1 MKEQKINFSADSLDF
16 DFDLGDPF
24 GATAKPKDWKDHV
37 KSFGKGFGTGAS
49 ITLTNPRMLG
59 DVVSRLLPDGYG
71 SGVAALVDTAEA
83 LGRLYDVADKEIQ
96 KTTRSLKSFTRT
108 GVDLLGDV
116 LPEKTKQR
124 LKDFSKFEP
133 GHSGYSEQE
142 LDNQALM
149 NFLGEGISSSVQVA
163 AQAESNQSKRD
174 AYRDQISV
182 AQHQQTFGQLDAIR
196 QANDRLVAFHERVTF
211 NYQRKNLELGFR
223 QNLALTRLLAE
234 TKYAHQTLL
243 VGLDK
248 LIETSATPEMV
259 KLSNHEQTRS
269 RWGGRGASGEMF
281 GSRSNPIRGIAN
293 RIQERGAARLRGM
306 RDSFTSALVQG
317 EMGAA
322 GLSMAGS
329 PSAAGGTLAGTF
341 LPGILAQQIGRKTRG
356 LIDSTERGRRWG
368 RKIQFGT
375 SNIEQ
380 ILRDPRGSQ
389 FGLDDYNEDGSVKMS
404 ARLNPARMLRE
415 FLRSN
420 MGDNRESLMIENDSL
435 GNIQQPV
442 PFTRHVAKSI
452 TEVIPGLLSRILQQS
467 MISNGAK
474 GGLVEYDYTR
484 NSFTTRE
491 SSRANAL
498 SAIRDQSGTENLRYS
513 AKALVDEVGGNLN
526 EEDKRVLAL
535 RLAKDNYNKKLG
547 SAERMM
553 DVDTYSDLPADQAER
568 IANAFKGYFQSDEEG
583 EKELRFN
590 RSYNRLGDGIM
601 GTQNMVQNY
610 VRAGLGDMLTQEGL
624 LKDGMIDAD
633 KLIELYMSEGVKT
646 PEPKVDPESG
656 KPVNPGNA
664 QAIVDAMFTKATE
677 FKDGISADKLIATLE
692 KIQDKGREV
701 GDSFKSNEQVMQIIE
716 QVKDIDPRTPE
727 GRAQLQEVIQEV
739 RRKTTK
745 SSEKAK
751 GWFESMRG
759 KASGFGARVGPLAGS
774 VGMGAANLFGLGSI
788 TPHLS
793 GIGSSIGGFAAGAGK
808 ELKSGLEGVSD
819 NLADRLDKLIDLTTE
834 ELDITKARDKMVDGV
849 RKGSAKDI
857 FRERAEKDKEK
868 KKEKEEKDGK
878 GKFGLASLLG
888 GLGALFNKGRG
899 LFGGGGGDE
908 EESDGDTYVYA
919 GDGGGDKDEKKKGRK
934 GKKGAK
940 GRAPVKGG
948 RFGRI
953 GSIARAG
960 GRGLASAGRFGATM
974 LASGL
979 GSMLPGGSMVQA
991 AGARAIN
998 GGLGLG
1004 ARLAGGALRMGGGLL
1019 LRGAGALLGGPI
1031 GIGIAAA
1038 SLAIPAIGMVW
1049 DWATSESINDLDK
1062 VRLAQY
1068 GFKPDDKENFA
1079 KMRALEEVML
1089 GATAIDSEGTAKI
1102 DKGSIKESKVQSIF
1116 ETDKMDQNQLQDFGT
1131 WFGERFIP
1139 IFIIHVTMANRFAK
1153 VKDPYK
1159 VSDASA
1165 DKQLPY
1171 LEAVRFSQGPYNVR
1185 QSPVEKPNPLPMG
1198 LGEIDLVY
1206 TEVRNKIV
1214 PKAKK
1219 DTEKSVQAEYTKKMT
1234 EFNTAAG
1241 LAAQAGVKNEMEK
1254 PDYNKMLN
1262 ERMEDNRRV
1271 LEQGRQGAGAGSG
1284 AGMTT
1289 ELPELAVDRSTMI
1302 SALDAIRFKL
1312 YGLKEMEAEKI
1323 SMIERLEK
1331 GSYNDLQIE
1340 SETSIRWTGSISNMV
1355 NKFAASFGVADT
1367 QGDEGKEWVEWF
1379 KFRFLPVFT
1388 TTTIYLHARLKREDI
1403 DSGIKAIKPNQA
1415 LEMANI
1421 LLGVTT
1427 TQDSKVSSVWGV
1439 VNSPW
1444 PGYEVNTDAATVKGN
1459 LEILKESAQSF
1470 KLDEQNKQARGAT
1483 KVGQNPSGGPRKAY
1497 TPDAD
1502 DDYGDGVDK
1511 IDPTGSGGQGTRAAT
1526 GFAGGQ
1532 GQIGTGAAGA
1542 IPTLGAMAEG
1552 TGGNVDGFPASR
1564 GDGYKNNLELIEAV
1578 GKAAGVNPVDLA
1590 AFVAVESDFRAGVKN
1605 QGGASSATGFG
1616 QFVEKTWGAVTKQY
1630 GGKYG
1635 ITPSTPRTNPAANL
1649 LMTAE
1654 YYKEN
1659 VRGLKRAYPNRT
1671 LSLADA
1677 YLAHHMGLGGAKKLL
1692 DADPNALAANVL
1704 PDSAKSN
1711 RNVFFHENGKP
1722 RTVAELLD
1730 HVRGMISNKA
1740 RVHNVPLGGDGSAGS
1755 REIGEYT
1762 AGAAGTAIPG
1772 TPGGGQIPATTPP
1785 TTEAGFGSVGGGI
1798 QPINTNYGL
1807 PPGAG
1812 AGGGGSSSVAPLL
1825 SGGGYAG
1832 SINTTRQSNTTG
1844 TALGN
1849 EVTTAANGTEL
1860 DRGAKSAGN
1869 AGETVTLV
1877 REPSQ
1882 DYGTFG
1888 IMTLPDGTRFHTLE
1902 LPWRDNAPQRS
1913 CIPGGTYPAAIKN
1926 SPRFG
1931 TVYRVNNVPNRSEI
1945 LIHAGNTAGD
1955 KAMGMKAD
1963 VLGCILLGMGRGKIG
1978 NQPSVTSSKDAV
1990 KLFMEKM
1997 GHRDFKLVI
2006 TGQGDSGQTG
2016 VPDDGQTPGL
2026 SQATGAVPTP
2036 ASSSMGFSD
2045 TNPYTQQGAGGSAIP
2060 VSDSSAYSGFG
2071 VQATPE
2077 MGQAAN
2083 RDPVVDSIDTTN
2095 NLLLDG
2101 NQVRREI
2108 LLTLI
2113 KHSELLEGIVKISG
2127 SVGAPSSDIVKDGPN
2142 AGDIDV
2148 NSARYNL
2155 KKTPTAPVRPLSTMK
2170 RNI

>member
-24 GATAKPKDWKDHV
+24 GATEKPKSWKDHV
-37 KSFGKGFGTGAS
+37 RSFGKGFGTGAS
-49 ITLTNPRMLG
+49 ITLANPRMLG

-71 SGVAALVDTAEA
+71 SGVAAVVDTAEA

-124 LKDFSKFEP
+124 LKDFSKFESSS
-133 GHSGYSEQE
+133 SGYSEQE

-163 AQAESNQSKRD
+163 AQAEANQSKRD

-248 LIETSATPEMV
+248 LIETTATPEMI

-269 RWGGRGASGEMF
+269 RWGGRATTGEMF
-281 GSRSNPIRGIAN
+281 GNRSNPIRGIAT

-306 RDSFTSALVQG
+306 RDSFTSALMQG

-329 PSAAGGTLAGTF
+329 PSAAAGTLAGSF
-341 LPGILAQQIGRKTRG
+341 LPGMIAQQIGRRTRG

-380 ILRDPRGSQ
+380 ILRDPKGSQ
-389 FGLDDYNEDGSVKMS
+389 FGLDDYNEDGSVKLS
-404 ARLNPARMLRE
+404 ARLNPTRMLRE

-420 MGDNRESLMIENDSL
+420 MGDNREGLTIENDSL

-491 SSRANAL
+491 NSRANAL

-568 IANAFKGYFQSDEEG
+568 IANAFKGYFQGDAEG

-610 VRAGLGDMLTQEGL
+610 VRAGMGDMLTQEGL

-633 KLIELYMSEGVKT
+633 KLIELYMSEGVGT

-656 KPVNPGNA
+656 RPIGPNNA
-664 QAIVDAMFTKATE
+664 QEIVDAMFNKATE
-677 FKDGISADKLIATLE
+677 FKDGISTDKLVATLE

-701 GDSFKSNEQVMQIIE
+701 GDKFKSNEQVMQIIE
-716 QVKDIDPRTPE
+716 QVKDIDPRTVE
-727 GRAQLQEVIQEV
+727 GRAQIQEIIQEV
-739 RRKTTK
+739 RQRTAK
-745 SSEKAK
+745 STEKSK
-751 GWFESMRG
+751 GWLDAVRG
-759 KASGFGARVGPLAGS
+759 KTGGLGARVGAMAGS
-774 VGMGAANLFGLGSI
+774 VGMGAASLFGLGGI
-788 TPHLS
+788 APHLS
-793 GIGSSIGGFAAGAGK
+793 GIGASVGGFAAGAGK
-808 ELKSGLEGVSD
+808 EIKTGLESVSD
-819 NLADRLDKLIDLTTE
+819 SLSDRLDKLIDLTTE

-857 FRERAEKDKEK
+857 FRERAEKEKEK
-868 KKEKEEKDGK
+868 KKEQQDKDGK
-878 GKFGLASLLG
+878 GKFGLASILG
-888 GLGALFNKGRG
+888 GLGALFKKGRG
-899 LFGGGGGDE
+899 LFGGGEDE
-908 EESDGDTYVYA
+908 DESDGDTYIYA
-919 GDGGGDKDEKKKGRK
+919 GEGGGDKDDKKKGKK
-934 GKKGAK
+934 GRKGAK
-940 GRAPVKGG
+940 GRAPIKGG

-953 GSIARAG
+953 GNIARAG
-960 GRGLASAGRFGATM
+960 GRGLATAGRFGATM

-979 GSMLPGGSMVQA
+979 GSMLPGGALVQA
-991 AGARAIN
+991 GGARAIN
-998 GGLGLG
+998 AGLGLG

-1019 LRGAGALLGGPI
+1019 MRGAGALLGGPI

-1038 SLAIPAIGMVW
+1038 SLAIPAIGMIW
-1049 DWATSESINDLDK
+1049 DWATSDSINELDK

-1079 KMRALEEVML
+1079 KMRALEQIML
-1089 GATAIDSEGTAKI
+1089 GATSIDSEGTAKI
-1102 DKGSIKESKVQSIF
+1102 DKGSINEPKIKEIF
-1116 ETDKMDQNQLQDFGT
+1116 EIEKMDQNQLQDFGT

-1139 IFIIHVTMANRFAK
+1139 IYIIHVTMANRFAK

-1159 VSDASA
+1159 VSDVSA

-1171 LEAVRFSQGPYNVR
+1171 LEAIRFSQGPYSIR
-1185 QSPVEKPNPLPMG
+1185 TSPVEKPNPLPMG

-1206 TEVRNKIV
+1206 TEVRNKIA

-1219 DTEKSVQAEYTKKMT
+1219 ATEKSVYEDYTKKMT

-1254 PDYNKMLN
+1254 PDYNKMLD

-1271 LEQGRQGAGAGSG
+1271 IEQGRSVSG
-1284 AGMTT
+1284 AGGVGITT
-1289 ELPELAVDRSTMI
+1289 ALPELAADRSTMI

-1355 NKFAASFGVADT
+1355 NQFAASFGVGDI
-1367 QGDEGKEWVEWF
+1367 QGDEAKEWVEWF
-1379 KFRFLPVFT
+1379 KYRFLPVFT

-1403 DSGIKAIKPNQA
+1403 ESGIKAIKPNQA

-1427 TQDSKVSSVWGV
+1427 TQDSKISSVWGV

-1444 PGYEVNTDAATVKGN
+1444 PGYEINTDASTIKGN

-1470 KLDEQNKQARGAT
+1470 KLEEQNKQARGAT
-1483 KVGQNPSGGPRKAY
+1483 TVGQNPSGGARKPY
-1497 TPDAD
+1497 VPDEG

-1511 IDPTGSGGQGTRAAT
+1511 AGPSTGGQGTRATASYL
-1526 GFAGGQ
+1526 GGQ
-1532 GQIGTGAAGA
+1532 SQIGSGAGAA
-1542 IPTLGAMAEG
+1542 IPALGEMGEG
-1552 TGGNVDGFPASR
+1552 TGGNLEGFPASR

-1578 GKAAGVNPVDLA
+1578 AKAAGVNPVDLA
-1590 AFVAVESDFRAGVKN
+1590 AFVASESDFRAGVKN
-1605 QGGASSATGFG
+1605 EGGTSSATGFG
-1616 QFVEKTWGAVTKQY
+1616 QFVQGTWESVTKQY
-1630 GGKYG
+1630 GAKYG
-1635 ITPSTPRTNPAANL
+1635 VSPSTPRTNPAANL

-1659 VRGLKRAYPNRT
+1659 VRGLKKAFPNRI
-1671 LSLADA
+1671 LSLSDA
-1677 YLAHHMGLGGAKKLL
+1677 YLAHHMGLGGAKALIN
-1692 DADPNALAANVL
+1692 ADPSAIAANIL
-1704 PDSAKSN
+1704 PKSAKAN
-1711 RNVFFHENGKP
+1711 RNVFYHENGQP

-1730 HVRGMISNKA
+1730 HVKWMISNKA
-1740 RVHNVPLGGDGSAGS
+1740 KVHNVPLGGAGGVDPGIDGYTGGAG
-1755 REIGEYT
+1755 G
-1762 AGAAGTAIPG
+1762 GAIPG
-1772 TPGGGQIPATTPP
+1772 TPGGGQVPATTPP

-1798 QPINTNYGL
+1798 QPINTGYGL

-1812 AGGGGSSSVAPLL
+1812 GSAIPSVAPLV

-1832 SINTTRQSNTTG
+1832 SINTARQSNTTS

-1849 EVTTAANGTEL
+1849 GVTTAANGTEL

-1913 CIPGGTYPAAIKN
+1913 CIPGGTYPVAIKN

-1931 TVYRVNNVPNRSEI
+1931 TVYRVNDVPNRSEI

-1990 KLFMEKM
+1990 KLFMDKM

-2006 TGQGDSGQTG
+2006 TGAGSSEQTG

-2045 TNPYTQQGAGGSAIP
+2045 TNPYTQQGAGGSSTSAIP
-2060 VSDSSAYSGFG
+2060 APDASAYTGFG
-2071 VQATPE
+2071 LQATPE

-2108 LLTLI
+2108 LLTLL
-2113 KHSELLEGIVKISG
+2113 KHSELLEGLVKISG
-2127 SVGAPSSDIVKDGPN
+2127 SAGAPASDIVKDGPN

-2155 KKTPTAPVRPLSTMK
+2155 KKPPTSPVRPLSTMR